1 MLFSIPVAN
10 MKLAIV
16 QSPWACGAYP
26 RILPGSPRAAIASPA
41 KKKTFGSEVAFT
53 RFSAM
58 GSKSMRWADGFIAVD
73 WGTTNRRAYLID
85 GTGRRTNEFEDH
97 KGILSVPQGGFPE
110 GIAEIRQRLGD
121 KPLLLA
127 GMVGSNRG
135 WKEAPY
141 VPCPAALEDV
151 VHALVHPGEREA
163 IVPGVSYVG
172 AGRADV
178 MRGEEVQL
186 LGAVAAGLVEPEALV
201 CHPGTHNKW
210 SVLHQ
215 GRIQSFRTVM
225 TGELFSLL
233 KEHSIL
239 ADLLQGEVA
248 ANDVFKEAARFAV
261 FNEALPAD
269 LFSVRARVL
278 LGEAKREDAASY
290 LSGLL
295 IGTDV
300 RIGLTEPTAARITIM
315 GRPDLTKL
323 YAAAI
328 AEARRGAIEL
338 DGEQCFLAGIH
349 EIAKR
354 IDN

>member
-1 MLFSIPVAN
+1 
-10 MKLAIV
+10 
-16 QSPWACGAYP
+16 
-26 RILPGSPRAAIASPA
+26 
-41 KKKTFGSEVAFT
+41 
-53 RFSAM
+53 M

-85 GTGRRTNEFEDH
+85 GNGRRTDEFEDR
-97 KGILSVPQGGFPE
+97 KGILSVPPGGFPE
-110 GIAEIRQRLGD
+110 AIGEIRQRLGD

-141 VPCPAALEDV
+141 VPCPAGLDDL
-151 VHALVHPGEREA
+151 VHALVRPGEREA

-172 AGRADV
+172 GGRADV

-186 LGAVAAGLVEPEALV
+186 LGAVATGLVDSNALV

-210 SVLHQ
+210 VVLHQ
-215 GRIQSFRTVM
+215 AQIQSFRTVM

-239 ADLLQGEVA
+239 ADLLDGEVA
-248 ANDVFKEAARFAV
+248 VNDVFKEAARYAV

-300 RIGLTEPTAARITIM
+300 RIGLTEPAAASITIV
-315 GRPDLTKL
+315 GRVDLTKL

-328 AEARRGAIEL
+328 AEAKRDAVEL